1 VLAAPA
7 TPCIESGRLQEFYLN
22 CVDKYESM
30 PAKPSVMGLHLK
42 YRLLIAQLNADTI
55 VLRILGDYLTELRAK
70 RREAETRAKIDYF
83 EKEFH
88 DLRNEVDGI
97 RHEMQLIKMKLG
109 AYSRESTP
117 FDYKAYNKENHGPI
131 TRRLKEYKGHF
142 NKIRKELKEYEGRW
156 LS

>member
-1 VLAAPA
+1 
-7 TPCIESGRLQEFYLN
+7 
-22 CVDKYESM
+22 M

-70 RREAETRAKIDYF
+70 RKETETRAKIDYF
-83 EKEFH
+83 EKEFQE
-88 DLRNEVDGI
+88 LRNEVDGI
-97 RHEMQLIKMKLG
+97 KHEMQLIKMNLA

-117 FDYKAYNKENHGPI
+117 FNYKVYNKENHGPV
-131 TRRLKEYKGHF
+131 TRRLKDYKAHF
-142 NKIRKELKEYEGRW
+142 KRVKKELGEYEGQW